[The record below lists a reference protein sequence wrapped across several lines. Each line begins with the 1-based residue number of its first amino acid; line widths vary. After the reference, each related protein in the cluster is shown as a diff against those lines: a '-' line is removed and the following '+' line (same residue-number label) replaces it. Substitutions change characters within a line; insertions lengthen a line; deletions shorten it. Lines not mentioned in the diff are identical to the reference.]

1 VNVDRRRFLGGLLGL
16 ALVRGQGVRVEEVV
30 GGLEVPWAL
39 AFLPGG
45 GMLLS
50 ERPGRIRLFREGR
63 LSTYAE
69 LPVYARGE
77 SGLLGLALHPRFPQ
91 EPYVYA
97 YRTLEEGGLRN
108 QVVRLRHLGDRG
120 ILDRVIL
127 HGIPARAHGLHS
139 GGRIAFGPD
148 GMLYVTTG
156 EVYERELAQDLASL
170 GGKILRITPEGDP
183 APGNPFLGRRGA
195 RPEVYSLGHR
205 NPQGLTWHPVT
216 GELFASEHGPSGEQG
231 FGHDEVNLIVPG
243 GNYGWPRVVGRGN
256 DPRYIDPIHFWPQG
270 FPPGNLAFF
279 RGGLYVAGLRGEAL
293 VRLELQ
299 GGRGSFW
306 VSRVET
312 AISGLG
318 RLREVQVGPDGA
330 LYVTTSNR
338 DGRGR
343 PRPGDDKVLRLF

>member
-1 VNVDRRRFLGGLLGL
+1 MLSRRRFIAGLLGL
-16 ALVRGQGVRVEEVV
+16 GLSRGQGVRAEEVV
-30 GGLEVPWAL
+30 GALEVPWAL

-45 GMLLS
+45 GMLIS
-50 ERPGRIRLFREGR
+50 ERPGRIRLFRGGR

-69 LPVYARGE
+69 LSVYARGE
-77 SGLLGLALHPRFPQ
+77 SGLLGLALNPRFP
-91 EPYVYA
+91 EAPYVYA
-97 YRTLEEGGLRN
+97 YRTVEAGGLRN
-108 QVVRLRHLGDRG
+108 QVVRLRHLGERG
-120 ILDRVIL
+120 VLERVIL
-127 HGIPARAHGLHS
+127 DGIPARPHGLHS

-183 APGNPFLGRRGA
+183 APGNPFLGGRGA
-195 RPEVYSLGHR
+195 RPEIYSLGHR

-231 FGHDEVNLIVPG
+231 FGHDEVNVIVPG
-243 GNYGWPRVVGRGN
+243 GNYGWPRVVGQGN
-256 DPRYIDPIHFWPQG
+256 DPRYLDPLHFWPQG

-279 RGGLYVAGLRGEAL
+279 RGGLYVAGLRGEVL

-299 GGRGSFW
+299 GGRGSW
-306 VSRVET
+306 RVARVET
-312 AISGLG
+312 VLSGLG

-343 PRPGDDKVLRLF
+343 PRPGDDKVLRLL